1 MEKDID
7 KFRHQY
13 QQPWSQR
20 EYDLNDPDRCRQ
32 TELANARMMP
42 QDLVGEDPNSQNR
55 RQRQREQLREW
66 LIQQQ
71 SERAAERHHQK
82 LEGRSH
88 AGKHMPSSHTRTYKT
103 QAHLTSSV
111 QLPQSSAMTKPEWKW
126 TSKLCSFRALR
137 WGDTEQQL
145 LLQKSIILPW

>member
-1 MEKDID
+1 MEKDIV

-20 EYDLNDPDRCRQ
+20 EYDLNDPDRCGK
-32 TELANARMMP
+32 TELADAQMMP
-42 QDLVGEDPNSQNR
+42 PGLVGEDPNSQNR

-82 LEGRSH
+82 LEGR
-88 AGKHMPSSHTRTYKT
+88 
-103 QAHLTSSV
+103 
-111 QLPQSSAMTKPEWKW
+111 
-126 TSKLCSFRALR
+126 
-137 WGDTEQQL
+137 
-145 LLQKSIILPW
+145 